1 MQDNNNTSAA
11 NNASAKTPAFTF
23 QDLAALESSPYT
35 QYRHMYVDICDD
47 LVAGILLSKIVYWF
61 GIGRNGEQR
70 AKHTHEGRACIV
82 KKREDWWQECRIS
95 ERQYDRAIVKLIDL
109 GVISTEIHY
118 NPFSKQSMQRATFI
132 FINEEALMVHV
143 QRYLESRKVGDF
155 SNHQTVISEVPD
167 SGLLEITNSGFV
179 HTAMNTSMNTSQ
191 SERRTPEIS
200 NPKKEKK
207 LLKPPK
213 PEKISFRENVLLT
226 QEEHDKLLAEVGA
239 EQFDWMLD
247 ELNCKKASNG
257 YVYDCDAATMWK
269 NGWVRKA
276 WNDHISKP
284 QVSRPGSAPPAGNEE
299 LAKKAEKEWVS
310 TLNPPHAKIEIT
322 YDSIRIIP
330 QYGMHSQEKFLK
342 FSEDAFSQKIEN
354 FMRNAGF
361 VKRKA

>member
-1 MQDNNNTSAA
+1 MTKFSPRISHSFDVEIATALGLAEAAVFNNIHYWVHQNSVNEDEDRHYRDGMWWTYNTAEKISEHMPYL
-11 NNASAKTPAFTF
+11 SQK
-23 QDLAALESSPYT
+23 QVKLAL
-35 QYRHMYVDICDD
+35 QN
-47 LVAGILLSKIVYWF
+47 LVASGYLIKGNYNKNSFDHTAWYTVSDFKKVLTM
-61 GIGRNGEQR
+61 GPNGPIEGPKR
-70 AKHTHEGRACIV
+70 AHPKAEMGPSIDTYVNPLENPIR
-82 KKREDWWQECRIS
+82 KREALAPDTSIS
-95 ERQYDRAIVKLIDL
+95 
-109 GVISTEIHY
+109 
-118 NPFSKQSMQRATFI
+118 
-132 FINEEALMVHV
+132 
-143 QRYLESRKVGDF
+143 
-155 SNHQTVISEVPD
+155 
-167 SGLLEITNSGFV
+167 
-179 HTAMNTSMNTSQ
+179 
-191 SERRTPEIS
+191 
-200 NPKKEKK
+200 KKEKK
-207 LLKPPK
+207 QKKPTN
-213 PEKISFRENVLLT
+213 PEKIPFRENVLLT